1 MEQIAKNYETNS
13 EDLILTD
20 KYYSYSQFLVF
31 LKSLIKANHDNNAV
45 FEINNAILAHDSF
58 RNFLVDNG
66 YKNVINKVIKIFP
79 KDQVVCSS
87 DSIEAFGKMIEL
99 LVETDIAKISD
110 SSHKPE
116 HKKVIID
123 VKQRAL
129 LAIKQYLDA
138 SLKTKKSLDY
148 QLFKEELIESIQKCA
163 SDSKM
168 INATKLLNFIV
179 NYLKY
184 NQNSPEKISTF
195 VQVKEYLEKI

>member
-13 EDLILTD
+13 EDLTLTD
-20 KYYSYSQFLVF
+20 KYYSYNEFKKILD
-31 LKSLIKANHDNNAV
+31 KLIKENHNKNSV
-45 FEINNAILAHDSF
+45 FEIESAIMAYDSF

-79 KDQVVCSS
+79 KDQTICSP
-87 DSIEAFGKMIEL
+87 DSIETFEKMIES
-99 LVETDIAKISD
+99 LVEEDIAKISN
-110 SSHKPE
+110 SNHKPE
-116 HKKVIID
+116 HKQVIID

-129 LAIKQYLDA
+129 SAIKQYLNS
-138 SLKTKKSLDY
+138 SLKNNNSLDY
-148 QLFKEELIESIQKCA
+148 PIFKEKLIESIQKCA

-168 INATKLLNFIV
+168 INVTKLLNYIE